1 MRPVPGHL
9 RRPVFPLVPEASG
22 GSRLCWQFGKLKV
35 KRVLFFDSGVGGLS
49 IYKAAREANPGIEA
63 YYLFDN
69 EGFPYGEKKE
79 DFLIARVDHIL
90 DSAQKR
96 FLPDAVVVACNTAST
111 VVLPSLR
118 ASISTPVIGVVP
130 AIKPA
135 CLMSRKKIVALLATP
150 GTVSRAYTLKLID
163 TWANGCKVL
172 RLGSAEL
179 ARIAEERLSGKEVD
193 LEQVKK
199 ILKPLIDLEDSER
212 PDIVVLGCTH
222 YPFIRDVLMQLLP
235 DMSFMDSGEAIGR
248 RVADILSHVKEH
260 AGREHT
266 EDRAFYT
273 GELKHYED
281 RLEMVRSLG
290 FKSLEQFKL

>member
-1 MRPVPGHL
+1 M
-9 RRPVFPLVPEASG
+9 
-22 GSRLCWQFGKLKV
+22 

-49 IYKAAREANPGIEA
+49 IFKAARDANPGIES

-69 EGFPYGEKKE
+69 EGFPYGEKNG

-90 DSAQKR
+90 ELAQQR

-118 ASISTPVIGVVP
+118 QSISTPVIGVVP

-135 CLMSRKKIVALLATP
+135 CLKSRKKIVALLATP
-150 GTVSRAYTLKLID
+150 GTVSRDYTLKLID

-172 RLGSAEL
+172 RLGSAAL
-179 ARIAEERLSGKEVD
+179 ARIAEERLSGGKVD
-193 LEQVKK
+193 IDEVKK
-199 ILKPLIDLEDSER
+199 ILRPLSELGESER

-222 YPFIRDVLMQLLP
+222 YPFIRDVLQQVLP

-248 RVADILSHVKEH
+248 RVTDILSGVTEH
-260 AGREHT
+260 PGREHT
-266 EDRAFYT
+266 PDRAFYT

-281 RLEMVRSLG
+281 RLQMVQSMG
-290 FKSLEQFKL
+290 FKTLERFPL